1 MFAHRIRNAALALAG
16 AVLIA
21 TSLMTSAAA
30 AAPAESRPSPSS
42 AETIAAQPKVDIP
55 RADGSVILTK
65 IELAGLPKYTFT
77 VANNGPER
85 AAFKVDVS
93 ATYREC
99 NNCDTKS
106 DRIQETV
113 TLNANTMKEYQVEC
127 KATMV
132 TLCQN
137 AYGEVKV
144 TGVDPYPN
152 NNFNFVVH

>member
-1 MFAHRIRNAALALAG
+1 MFAKRFPNAALALAG
-16 AVLIA
+16 AALVA
-21 TSLMTSAAA
+21 TSLMSSVAM
-30 AAPAESRPSPSS
+30 AAPSESQTSPAS
-42 AETIAAQPKVDIP
+42 TGTVAAQPKVDIP
-55 RADGSVILTK
+55 RADASILLTK
-65 IELAGLPKYTFT
+65 IELVGMPKYTFT